1 MKKLRYSNGNS
12 NKKKVVTP
20 YERMQENMKNG
31 VLIEEYTNLA
41 ESVTTEKEAR
51 DLIQKAWGVKS
62 VNPNVF
68 KVVTEIIKKREIIKG
83 GAYAPPYFLINK
95 Q

>member
-1 MKKLRYSNGNS
+1 MKKLRYGN
-12 NKKKVVTP
+12 NTKNVLTP
-20 YERMQENMKNG
+20 YEQMQENIKNG

-41 ESVTTEKEAR
+41 ENVTTEKEAR

-68 KVVTEIIKKREIIKG
+68 KVVTEIIKKREIIK
-83 GAYAPPYFLINK
+83 
-95 Q
+95 

>member
-1 MKKLRYSNGNS
+1 MKKLRYGN
-12 NKKKVVTP
+12 NTKKVLTP
-20 YERMQENMKNG
+20 YEQMQENMKSG

-41 ESVTTEKEAR
+41 ENVTTEKEAR

-68 KVVTEIIKKREIIKG
+68 KVVTEILEKREIIKG
-83 GAYAPPYFLINK
+83 GA
-95 Q
+95 

>member
-1 MKKLRYSNGNS
+1 MKKLRYGN
-12 NKKKVVTP
+12 NTKKVLTP
-20 YERMQENMKNG
+20 YEQMQENVKNG

-41 ESVTTEKEAR
+41 ENVTTEKEAR

-68 KVVTEIIKKREIIKG
+68 KVVTEIIKKREIIK
-83 GAYAPPYFLINK
+83 
-95 Q
+95 

>member
-1 MKKLRYSNGNS
+1 MKKLRYGN
-12 NKKKVVTP
+12 NTKKVLTP
-20 YERMQENMKNG
+20 YEQMQENIKNG

-41 ESVTTEKEAR
+41 KNVTTEKEAR

-68 KVVTEIIKKREIIKG
+68 KVVTEIIKKREIIK
-83 GAYAPPYFLINK
+83 
-95 Q
+95 